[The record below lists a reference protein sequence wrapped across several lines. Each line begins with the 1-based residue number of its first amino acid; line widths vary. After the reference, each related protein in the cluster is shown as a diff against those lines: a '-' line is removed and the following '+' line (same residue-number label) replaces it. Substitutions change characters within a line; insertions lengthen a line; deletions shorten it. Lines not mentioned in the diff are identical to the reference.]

1 MLRALYK
8 GAIDF
13 PEHNSSASSDYIKGD
28 ITQNEHPS
36 QRIPKTQ
43 PEEQNLLTVI
53 LINRDR
59 MNTACY
65 FLAMQFASDIVLTE
79 TTTMQQ
85 NETGSQLILK
95 GTTTIGVVCKDGV
108 ILASDTR
115 VTMGFYIA
123 HKFGKKVY
131 KIDEHLGM
139 TIAGTV
145 ADAQRV
151 VDILTANAQLY
162 RINLNRPMPVS
173 SAARLVANL
182 LFSARYIP
190 LATQVLIGGV
200 DETGPHV
207 FNLDPFGSLT
217 EEKSV
222 STGSGSPIAYGI
234 LEDKYREDMTIE
246 ELLPIVMKAVNA
258 AMKRDVA
265 SGNSYNVTV
274 IDKNGY
280 RELSEEEKSKLLVK

>member
-1 MLRALYK
+1 MAQNN
-8 GAIDF
+8 AI
-13 PEHNSSASSDYIKGD
+13 N
-28 ITQNEHPS
+28 Q
-36 QRIPKTQ
+36 
-43 PEEQNLLTVI
+43 LVI
-53 LINRDR
+53 
-59 MNTACY
+59 
-65 FLAMQFASDIVLTE
+65 
-79 TTTMQQ
+79 
-85 NETGSQLILK
+85 K

-115 VTMGFYIA
+115 VTMGFYVA

-131 KIDEHLGM
+131 KIDDHLGM

-145 ADAQRV
+145 ADAQKV
-151 VDILTANAQLY
+151 VDILIANAQLY

-173 SAARLVANL
+173 SAARLIANL

-222 STGSGSPIAYGI
+222 ATGSGSPIAYGV
-234 LEDKYREDMTIE
+234 LEDKYREGMHVE
-246 ELLPIVMKAVNA
+246 ELLPIIIKAVNA

-265 SGNSYNVTV
+265 SGNNYNVTV
-274 IDKNGY
+274 IDKTGY
-280 RELSEEEKSKLLVK
+280 RELTNEEKSKLLAN

>member
-1 MLRALYK
+1 MLLLPSEEFAEISFRETYNMAQND
-8 GAIDF
+8 A
-13 PEHNSSASSDYIKGD
+13 ASK
-28 ITQNEHPS
+28 
-36 QRIPKTQ
+36 
-43 PEEQNLLTVI
+43 LV
-53 LINRDR
+53 
-59 MNTACY
+59 
-65 FLAMQFASDIVLTE
+65 
-79 TTTMQQ
+79 
-85 NETGSQLILK
+85 LK

-115 VTMGFYIA
+115 VTMGYFVA

-131 KIDEHLGM
+131 KIDDHLGI

-162 RINLNRPMPVS
+162 KISMNRPMPVS
-173 SAARLVANL
+173 SAARLAANI
-182 LFSARYIP
+182 LFSNRYLP

-200 DETGPHV
+200 DNSGPHV
-207 FNLDPFGSLT
+207 YNIDPFGSLT

-234 LEDKYREDMTIE
+234 LEDSYREEATVDEM
-246 ELLPIVMKAVNA
+246 LPIIIKAVNA
-258 AMKRDVA
+258 AMKRDIA

-274 IDKNGY
+274 INANGY
-280 RELSEEEKSKLLVK
+280 RELTEEEKKRLLENRGS

>member
-1 MLRALYK
+1 M
-8 GAIDF
+8 
-13 PEHNSSASSDYIKGD
+13 
-28 ITQNEHPS
+28 TQQDTN
-36 QRIPKTQ
+36 
-43 PEEQNLLTVI
+43 
-53 LINRDR
+53 
-59 MNTACY
+59 
-65 FLAMQFASDIVLTE
+65 
-79 TTTMQQ
+79 
-85 NETGSQLILK
+85 QLILK

-115 VTMGFYIA
+115 VTMGYFVA
-123 HKFGKKVY
+123 HKYGKKVY
-131 KIDEHLGM
+131 KIDDHLGM

-145 ADAQRV
+145 ADAQKV
-151 VDILTANAQLY
+151 VDILIANAQLY
-162 RINLNRPMPVS
+162 KVNLNRPMPVN

-182 LFSARYIP
+182 LFSARYVP
-190 LATQVLIGGV
+190 LSTQVLVGGI

-234 LEDKYREDMTIE
+234 LEDKFREEMTVE
-246 ELLPIVMKAVNA
+246 EALPIVMKAVNA

-274 IDKNGY
+274 IDKTGY
-280 RELSEEEKSKLLVK
+280 HELNEEEKHKLLAKL

>member
-1 MLRALYK
+1 M
-8 GAIDF
+8 
-13 PEHNSSASSDYIKGD
+13 S
-28 ITQNEHPS
+28 QN
-36 QRIPKTQ
+36 
-43 PEEQNLLTVI
+43 
-53 LINRDR
+53 
-59 MNTACY
+59 NTA
-65 FLAMQFASDIVLTE
+65 
-79 TTTMQQ
+79 
-85 NETGSQLILK
+85 SQLVLK

-115 VTMGFYIA
+115 VTMGYYVA

-131 KIDEHLGM
+131 KIDDHMGM

-151 VDILTANAQLY
+151 VDILTANARLY
-162 RINLNRPMPVS
+162 KINLNRPMPIS

-182 LFSARYIP
+182 LFSARYVP
-190 LATQVLIGGV
+190 LATQVLVGGI

-207 FNLDPFGSLT
+207 FNLDPYGSLT

-234 LEDKYREDMTIE
+234 LEDKYREGMTIK
-246 ELLPIVMKAVNA
+246 ELLPVIVKAVNA

-265 SGNSYNVTV
+265 SGNNYNIIV
-274 IDKNGY
+274 IDEYGY
-280 RELSEEEKSKLLVK
+280 KEMSDEEKSKLLKAGS